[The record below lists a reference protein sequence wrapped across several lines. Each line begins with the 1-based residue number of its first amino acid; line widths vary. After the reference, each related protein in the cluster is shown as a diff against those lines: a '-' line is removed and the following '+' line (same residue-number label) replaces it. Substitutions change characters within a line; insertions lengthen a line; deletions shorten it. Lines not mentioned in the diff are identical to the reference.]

1 MATINWMNTS
11 RADVVSTLRF
21 SEPKVTFNGT
31 KVLDLASGTKLAV
44 LQTPK
49 LVTPYGANKFEPGKF
64 RLYLNLQP
72 TKVGDQFQQA
82 RVDQFIRM
90 LKAIDQAVIDYVF
103 KNQESVLGVSG
114 KSKEIIADRYSPL
127 VKVKEGREP
136 ALDLKF
142 EKKHEVYDP
151 AKELK
156 TIEDISKNSQNVALV
171 RLSHVWSN
179 AKGFGVCAK
188 AMQVMTIPGVIEK
201 IEGCAIDPM
210 VE

>member
-49 LVTPYGANKFEPGKF
+49 LVAPFGANDNFEPGTF
-64 RLYLNLQP
+64 RLYLRLAP
-72 TKVGDQFQQA
+72 TKVGEFEQA

-156 TIEDISKNSQNVALV
+156 TIEDITKDSQNVALV

-188 AMQVMTIPGVIEK
+188 AMQVMTKPVEK
-201 IEGCAIDPM
+201 ISECVIDPR